1 MTRIELLVS
10 TMNNEPE
17 FLKNLNIKTDVVV
30 VNQCDDNSIEE
41 LEINGYHITWINST
55 TRGLSK
61 SRNIAIEHSKA
72 EFVVLTDDDMEYR
85 SDYANTIVK
94 AFEKY
99 NVADV
104 LAFQVKGI
112 ERKFKDYSNKAR
124 RVSFIGSMK
133 ISSVELAFRRKSIV
147 QNKIKFNENFG
158 TGTAVKMGEE
168 NIFLFQ
174 CLKNK
179 LKIQYVPYII
189 ADLHME
195 ESTWFHGFDKKYFY
209 DRGVV
214 YYEMFGW
221 LAPIMLI
228 QFMIRKYHV
237 YHGQVSF
244 FEALNQSINGVK
256 RSKNNK

>member
-214 YYEMFGW
+214 NYEMFGW
-221 LAPIMLI
+221 LAPTM
-228 QFMIRKYHV
+228 
-237 YHGQVSF
+237 
-244 FEALNQSINGVK
+244 
-256 RSKNNK
+256 